1 MGGLS
6 SFSCE
11 DGRRMRLSGVI
22 TVLARSLLTNIRYLV
37 FQFECAVFYVT
48 GQTSKGARNRFLSGS
63 LAPVIETEEA
73 RLTVIGHLPKELD
86 GVFVRIGPN
95 PAFTPAGDYHW
106 FDGDGMVHAVRIKNG
121 EASYANRFVKTSRLH
136 QERAAGFPLF
146 LKFGD
151 AVGLV
156 GLFTMLM
163 DSLKTK
169 WGLLDKTDGAGTA
182 NTALVYHA
190 KKLMALHE
198 GDLPYA
204 VQVLCSGVT
213 ETLGRVTLGGKW
225 DVAFTAHPKL
235 DPVTGELHFFGYQ
248 FSKRPYARYGR
259 LSPEGKLVAD
269 VPIDIPGPVM
279 MHDMGLAGDY
289 VIIIDCCL
297 AFDPQLMLMKG
308 QLPFK
313 FDKTRPARFGVL
325 PKNATS
331 AEGLRWFETSPMV
344 TFHVA
349 NAWQEGS
356 LLKLYLCV
364 FGQEFSL
371 QLDSEI
377 DPVANAPRLTEFTL
391 DLSSAEE
398 RPQAAVRRVSE
409 VTGDF
414 PQVPWQKLG
423 QRTKYAYLAHTDP
436 QQSSVKMVGVAK
448 VDLDAAGDGKVGV
461 ALHGPSVFGGEAFFV
476 PARGRGTAAE
486 DDDGYL
492 AVMVHDETKGD
503 AGSEL
508 RVYDAKTMSSEPV
521 ARVLLSQ
528 RVPHGF
534 HCIHISEEQFQD
546 QAAML

>member
-1 MGGLS
+1 MGLLS
-6 SFSCE
+6 SLSCA
-11 DGRRMRLSGVI
+11 DGRSLRLSGI
-22 TVLARSLLTNIRYLV
+22 IALLARILLNNIRYSVYL
-37 FQFECAVFYVT
+37 FECAVFYVT
-48 GQTSKGARNRFLSGS
+48 GQTSKGARNPFLSGS
-63 LAPVIETEEA
+63 FGPVIETEEA
-73 RLTVIGHLPKELD
+73 RLQVIGRLPKDLD

-106 FDGDGMVHAVRIKNG
+106 FDGDGMVHAVRIKDG

-151 AVGLV
+151 AVGVV

-163 DSLKTK
+163 DALKTK
-169 WGLLDKTDGAGTA
+169 LGLLDKSEGAGTA

-198 GDLPYA
+198 GDLPHA
-204 VQVLCSGVT
+204 IQVLCSGVT

-225 DVAFTAHPKL
+225 DIAFTAHPKL

-259 LSPEGKLVAD
+259 LSPEGKLLAD

-289 VIIIDCCL
+289 VIFIDGCL
-297 AFDPQLMLMKG
+297 AFDPQLMVKKG
-308 QLPFK
+308 QLPFE
-313 FDKTRPARFGVL
+313 FDKSRPARFGVL

-344 TFHVA
+344 TFHTA

-371 QLDSEI
+371 QLDSNI

-391 DLSSAEE
+391 DLSSKEE
-398 RPQAAVRRVSE
+398 RPKAAVRRVSE
-409 VTGDF
+409 ASGDF
-414 PQVPWQKLG
+414 PQVPWRKLG
-423 QRTKYAYLAHTDP
+423 QRSKYAYLAHTDP
-436 QQSSVKMVGVAK
+436 LQSSTKMVGVVK
-448 VDLDAAGDGKVGV
+448 LDLEAPGDGKVGV
-461 ALHGPSVFGGEAFFV
+461 ALHGPGVFGGEAFFV
-476 PARGRGTAAE
+476 PAQGREGAAE

-492 AVMVHDETKGD
+492 AVMVHDESKGD
-503 AGSEL
+503 GGSEL

-521 ARVLLSQ
+521 ARVLLPQ

-534 HCIHISEEQFQD
+534 HCIHISEEQFQE